1 MKSIVRILVLVLA
14 ALLLPCSI
22 TYGSNNKALLIGI
35 SQYADTDMNDLA
47 YADEDV
53 KTFASVLTGFAN
65 YAQSDIEL
73 LLNNKAT
80 KSNILSSFLNIVKY
94 SQKNPIDNFV
104 FMYAGH
110 GLPSHIQ
117 SRKTNSFLAPYDAQL
132 SQFFPEGAGGML
144 GNETFINKAWLVKQL
159 SSINAKNIV
168 IILDSCYSGA
178 KDFGELYVENLGFK
192 AEFLSAGSEKRG
204 VVVVQKK
211 GADGFVERRI
221 AFLASSREDQPSAE
235 YKELQHGALTYS
247 IFEYL
252 NAIRNETEDTEIK
265 DITVGGIYSNITK
278 MFDTVKVNG
287 APLSSIHQPVLFPI
301 PDYDNIKDMRFVSVR
316 GVKHIVKPPPP
327 EAVAPK
333 IEEDIKPHRIK
344 TGKLDIITDPEKA
357 EVYVDGVKTDKLSNC
372 TLELTEGTHMIALF
386 LPETNYNYSVLVDVK
401 DGQHEK
407 LTIALKGILKV
418 ESYAAKA
425 GQKAPD
431 LDVYVDGKY
440 VGKTFLALKDIVAG
454 THTLKVNVDNITKE
468 RQIEIRPSSPLLVK
482 YKVIR
487 EPAAPHKEDDSG
499 VGDVTF

>member
-1 MKSIVRILVLVLA
+1 
-14 ALLLPCSI
+14 
-22 TYGSNNKALLIGI
+22 
-35 SQYADTDMNDLA
+35 
-47 YADEDV
+47 
-53 KTFASVLTGFAN
+53 
-65 YAQSDIEL
+65 
-73 LLNNKAT
+73 
-80 KSNILSSFLNIVKY
+80 
-94 SQKNPIDNFV
+94 
-104 FMYAGH
+104 
-110 GLPSHIQ
+110 
-117 SRKTNSFLAPYDAQL
+117 
-132 SQFFPEGAGGML
+132 ML

-265 DITVGGIYSNITK
+265 DITVGGMYSNITK
-278 MFDTVKVNG
+278 MFDTVKVKG
-287 APLSSIHQPVLFPI
+287 TPLSSIHQPVLFPI
-301 PDYDNIKDMRFVSVR
+301 PDYDNVKDMRFVSVR
-316 GVKHIVKPPPP
+316 GVRHVPPPAP
-327 EAVAPK
+327 AAPK
-333 IEEDIKPHRIK
+333 VEEEVKPHRIK
-344 TGKLDIITDPEKA
+344 TGIIEIVTDPEKA
-357 EVYVDGVKTDKLSNC
+357 EVSVDGVKTDKVSNC
-372 TLELTEGTHMIALF
+372 TLELTEGKHMIALF
-386 LPETNYNYSVLVDVK
+386 LPATNYNYSVFVDVK
-401 DGQHEK
+401 DGRHEK

-431 LDVYVDGKY
+431 IDVYVDGKH
-440 VGKTFLALKDIVAG
+440 VGKSFLTLKDLVAG
-454 THTLKVNVDNITKE
+454 THTLKVKVDDISKE

-482 YKVIR
+482 YKIIR